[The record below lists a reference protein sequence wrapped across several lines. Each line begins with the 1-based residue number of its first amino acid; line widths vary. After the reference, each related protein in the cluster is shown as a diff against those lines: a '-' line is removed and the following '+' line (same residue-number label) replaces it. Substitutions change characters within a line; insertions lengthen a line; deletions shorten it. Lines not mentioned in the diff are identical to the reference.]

1 MRMYTVQKNPA
12 ALRTRELI
20 CRAMCGLMAE
30 LPFDEI
36 TVTRICQE
44 AQVGR
49 KTFYRHFEEKKDV
62 VMLMIDHLREEYGK
76 ELEHISPEEAAG
88 YHFRFLSERMAFLL
102 LLHQAG
108 LIPLLT
114 ERFSELLPRV
124 MPRWSE
130 DARENAYRTAAVVAG
145 TEAVIRL
152 WAERGFRE
160 THEELAG
167 LHAFALGQNGFSSC
181 APGGGSVTIGTE
193 DDSGS
198 SRALPRTG
206 TE

>member
-1 MRMYTVQKNPA
+1 MYTVQKNPA

-20 CRAMCGLMAE
+20 CKAVCGLMTE

-44 AQVGR
+44 AEVGR

-62 VMLMIDHLREEYGK
+62 VMLMIDHLREEYEK

-88 YHFRFLSERMAFLL
+88 YHFRFLSERMEFLL

-108 LIPLLT
+108 QIPMLT
-114 ERFSELLPRV
+114 ERFSGILPRV
-124 MPRWSE
+124 MPRWSA
-130 DARENAYRTAAVVAG
+130 DGRENAYRTAAVVAG

-160 THEELAG
+160 TPEELVE
-167 LHAFALGQNGFSSC
+167 LHRYALGNESAPSSAARC
-181 APGGGSVTIGTE
+181 WQAY
-193 DDSGS
+193 
-198 SRALPRTG
+198 
-206 TE
+206 